1 MRLCDIVLIVTL
13 AIVNVL
19 LYLIASNIVLSLMQR
34 KLEKR
39 NPTGL
44 QTNTGEAAA
53 LIWKRLS
60 KLTIVRTYQ
69 P

>member
-1 MRLCDIVLIVTL
+1 MVLIAML
-13 AIVNVL
+13 AIANL
-19 LYLIASNIVLSLMQR
+19 LLSLFAPKIVLSLMQR